1 MVSHG
6 KLINTPYKGLD
17 SYYVVVTQSV
27 EDICWEDTSFQRI
40 VLQLSLIHS
49 LSSLNISAETSKTDN
64 SKYKNSSWYS
74 SQASLEQASLEQ
86 AVEMKAYFMNKILEL
101 KNEICYLKNQ
111 LKDGEKNWDSIS
123 MVNFYKSKM
132 SL

>member
-1 MVSHG
+1 M
-6 KLINTPYKGLD
+6 D

-27 EDICWEDTSFQRI
+27 EDICWEDTGFQRI

-74 SQASLEQASLEQ
+74 SQASLEQA
-86 AVEMKAYFMNKILEL
+86 VEMKAYFMNKILEL

-111 LKDGEKNWDSIS
+111 LKDGEKNWDTIS
-123 MVNFYKSKM
+123 MVNFYKSKI
-132 SL
+132 SLSKDQNFFLK